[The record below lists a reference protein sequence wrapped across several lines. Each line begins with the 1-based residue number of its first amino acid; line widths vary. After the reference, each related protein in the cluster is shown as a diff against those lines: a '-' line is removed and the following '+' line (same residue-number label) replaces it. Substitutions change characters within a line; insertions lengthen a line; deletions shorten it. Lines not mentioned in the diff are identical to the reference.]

1 MVAVCTVPCNPPYA
15 VTTDDVSNQEIA
27 NTNATRKSK
36 FYTSIKKGT
45 LKKRS
50 LCFSILFNHCAIW
63 ASLSLMMSTM

>member
-15 VTTDDVSNQEIA
+15 VTADDVSNQEIA
-27 NTNATRKSK
+27 NTNATRK
-36 FYTSIKKGT
+36 ILHINKKGT

-50 LCFSILFNHCAIW
+50 ICFSILFNHCAIW

>member
-27 NTNATRKSK
+27 NTNATRKILHIN
-36 FYTSIKKGT
+36 TKGT